1 MTNLHRFSHAG
12 ELIRVAGEMSIA
24 ARLLSKDEGCAYI
37 SAVFGKFNPW
47 KREGHIS
54 IGDDVKQLRTEDCEF
69 SFSRSMQDAPAF
81 VFFEQNQINR
91 CDVVVVEDARN
102 ISLLMENSHGMEYFI
117 SDAGLNYLIA
127 VNWYAIEYVGDV
139 ELSA

>member
-1 MTNLHRFSHAG
+1 MGLHRFSHAV
-12 ELIRVAGEMSIA
+12 ELIRVAGERSIA
-24 ARLLSKDEGCAYI
+24 ARLLPKDEGCTYI
-37 SAVFGKFNPW
+37 SSVFEKFNPW

-54 IGDDVKQLRTEDCEF
+54 IGDDAKTLRTEDCEF
-69 SFSRSMQDAPAF
+69 SFSRSMRGAPAF
-81 VFFEQNQINR
+81 VFFEQTQVNR
-91 CDVVVVEDARN
+91 CGVVVVEDARK

-117 SDAGLNYLIA
+117 SDEALNYLIA